1 MLTYFLWTN
10 NAHFS
15 LQNGPLPFTRLNFH
29 SMKELSV
36 DRGRRGLEGE
46 ALYPGRQSFIHLAR

>member
-1 MLTYFLWTN
+1 MLI
-10 NAHFS
+10 FS

-46 ALYPGRQSFIHLAR
+46 ALYPGRQSFIHLARLSGK